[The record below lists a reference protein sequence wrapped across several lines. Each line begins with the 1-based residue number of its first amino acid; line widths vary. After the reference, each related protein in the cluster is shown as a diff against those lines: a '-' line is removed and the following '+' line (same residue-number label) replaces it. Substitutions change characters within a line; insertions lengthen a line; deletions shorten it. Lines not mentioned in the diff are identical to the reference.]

1 MHTHLTKKSSN
12 PKTGPIPVSTTEDK
26 SCPPSCPLNDG
37 TCYAKHGHLAMH
49 WKKVSEKL
57 RGESFKQFIQ
67 EVEAMATGTFWRHN
81 QAGDLAGSGDWID
94 GRKLK
99 SLVKA
104 NKNKRGFTYTHKHK
118 IKKNHAKIKHANDN
132 GFTVNLSADS
142 LDHADELQS
151 LGIGPVVVIV
161 PADQA
166 YNHTITTRAGNK
178 VNVCPA
184 TYQDNV
190 TCKSCQLCQHAGR
203 SNMVGFPAHGTGK
216 GNIT

>member
-1 MHTHLTKKSSN
+1 ML
-12 PKTGPIPVSTTEDK
+12 
-26 SCPPSCPLNDG
+26 
-37 TCYAKHGHLAMH
+37 

-67 EVEAMATGTFWRHN
+67 EVEAMAAGTFWRHN
-81 QAGDLAGSGDWID
+81 QAGDLAGSGDWIV

-99 SLVKA
+99 SLVNA

-142 LDHADELQS
+142 LDHADQLQA
-151 LGIGPVVVIV
+151 LDIGPVVVIV
-161 PADQA
+161 PAAQA
-166 YNHTITTRAGNK
+166 YNHTITTKGGNK
-178 VNVCPA
+178 VNICPA

-190 TCKSCQLCQHAGR
+190 TCKTCQLCQHAGR